1 MCPEAPTT
9 APDAT
14 NENIRNTTLGRDS
27 SIVRSSFKLL
37 SIDFNFRGCFP
48 VPLGMLNGVTPAI
61 DRTLFDGEGE
71 RLYCFSIFCGVIS
84 SSK

>member
-1 MCPEAPTT
+1 MCPEDPSTT
-9 APDAT
+9 PDAIS
-14 NENIRNTTLGRDS
+14 ENTRNTTLGRDN

-37 SIDFNFRGCFP
+37 SIDFNFRGFP
-48 VPLGMLNGVTPAI
+48 VPLDGILNGVTPDI

-71 RLYCFSIFCGVIS
+71 RLYCFSRFCGIS

>member
-14 NENIRNTTLGRDS
+14 SENMRNTTLGRDS
-27 SIVRSSFKLL
+27 STVRSSFKLL
-37 SIDFNFRGCFP
+37 SIDFSFRGCFP
-48 VPLGMLNGVTPAI
+48 VLLGTLNGVTPAI

-71 RLYCFSIFCGVIS
+71 RLYCFSSFRVAIS